1 MDPNN
6 NSCINLNNNKNYCK
20 DSYNKN
26 CVYVDNFTCRDVSNN
41 FECMNPVPSN
51 YYRDYNMVCMILPDN
66 YCRLS
71 S

>member
-1 MDPNN
+1 MDPNY
-6 NSCINLNNNKNYCK
+6 NSCINLNNNNYYCK

-51 YYRDYNMVCMILPDN
+51 
-66 YCRLS
+66 
-71 S
+71 